1 MIGPNEDPRQRES
14 KRTARRAIVLGVAA
28 GTVYGLFMRLVFD
41 TASVILGG
49 LFWVMTASFMLGVP
63 LLVGYL
69 TVLPR
74 KRPSLP
80 YAIFV
85 PWMPTLLG
93 AALAALIGLEGA
105 ICIVMGL
112 PVMLVLASVGGL
124 VARTDWARRRGIA
137 SVAVCLP
144 LAFAPVERQ
153 LPPLDSPRLV
163 ETSIAIDAPPA
174 AIWREIVSV
183 RPILAAERRPALF
196 TAIGF
201 PAPISATIDRA
212 GVGAVRQA
220 RFQGGVLF
228 LETVTVW
235 EPERQLAFTI
245 DPQTESIPPETL
257 DRHVTIGGDYFDV
270 LEGTYTIEPLA
281 AGRALLHLQSRT
293 RVSTHFNLYAGA
305 WSDAVMRSIQR
316 NILEIVRARA
326 ERTARRAKSA

>member
-1 MIGPNEDPRQRES
+1 MIDPDGDPQQPEG
-14 KRTARRAIVLGVAA
+14 KQTARHAIVLGVAA

-41 TASVILGG
+41 HVILGNF
-49 LFWVMTASFMLGVP
+49 FWVMTASFMLGVP
-63 LLVGYL
+63 LLAGYL

-74 KRPSLP
+74 RRPSLP

-85 PWMPTLLG
+85 PWMPTVLG
-93 AALAALIGLEGA
+93 AALAASIGLEGA

-112 PVMLVLASVGGL
+112 PVMLSLASLGGL
-124 VARTDWARRRGIA
+124 MARTDWARRRGVA

-144 LAFAPVERQ
+144 LALAPVERQ
-153 LPPLDSPRLV
+153 LPLPDSPRVV

-183 RPILAAERRPALF
+183 RPILSEERRPALF

-201 PAPISATIDRA
+201 PAPISATIDRP

-220 RFQGGVLF
+220 RFEGGVLF
-228 LETVTVW
+228 LETVTKW
-235 EPERQLAFTI
+235 DLERQLAFTI
-245 DPQTESIPPETL
+245 DPQTAAIPPATL
-257 DRHVTIGGDYFDV
+257 DRHVTIGGPYFDV
-270 LEGTYTIEPLA
+270 LEGTYTIAPLA
-281 AGRALLHLQSRT
+281 AGRSLLHLQSRT

-305 WSDAVMRSIQR
+305 WSDAVMRSIQS

-326 ERTARRAKSA
+326 ERTARRMEPAR